1 MMLLSLKTEVP
12 VLPLWTAEHIALENK
27 TSLEL
32 SKRCYHHEILK
43 KSKNNKNLKY
53 IFFNIFI
60 SFLVFSA
67 SEFKK
72 KN

>member
-43 KSKNNKNLKY
+43 KSKNNKK
-53 IFFNIFI
+53 IIKI
-60 SFLVFSA
+60 
-67 SEFKK
+67 
-72 KN
+72 